1 MMKIIFYPF
10 LMLAL
15 RVGLIANAQTE
26 KGTFLV
32 GARTILNAGVVEHS
46 VVRDNVSSLSE
57 RITRF
62 SLIPSAGYFIKDNLA
77 LGAELNIYLSKTID
91 YDYDSEDR
99 DSVITFSPFIRKY
112 FGAKKARPYVH
123 ASAGIGSLKSNYIE
137 SSPEY
142 NSEITSTIFTYSL
155 STGVG
160 FFLNDNVSIDLEL
173 GFGRIS
179 SKNDDFKGIQNAF
192 GLNAGFSF
200 FF

>member
-1 MMKIIFYPF
+1 
-10 LMLAL
+10 
-15 RVGLIANAQTE
+15 
-26 KGTFLV
+26 LV

-91 YDYDSEDR
+91 YDSEDR

-112 FGAKKARPYVH
+112 FGAKKARPYLH

>member
-10 LMLAL
+10 LILAL
-15 RVGLIANAQTE
+15 GVGLIANAQTE

-62 SLIPSAGYFIKDNLA
+62 SLIPSAGYFVKNNLA
-77 LGAELNIYLSKTID
+77 LGVELDISLSKTKD

-99 DSVITFSPFIRKY
+99 GSIITFSPFIRKY
-112 FGAKKARPYVH
+112 FGTKKARPYVH
-123 ASAGIGSLKSNYIE
+123 ASAGVGSFKSNYIA

-142 NSEITSTIFTYSL
+142 NSEIATTIFTYSL
-155 STGVG
+155 GTGVG

-173 GFGRIS
+173 GYGRIS